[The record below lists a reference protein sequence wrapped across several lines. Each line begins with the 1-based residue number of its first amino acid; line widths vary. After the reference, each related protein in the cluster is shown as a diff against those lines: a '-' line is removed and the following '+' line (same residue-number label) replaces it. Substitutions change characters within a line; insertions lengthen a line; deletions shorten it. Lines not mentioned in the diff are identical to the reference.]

1 MKNLFTLF
9 ILTIL
14 TSSVALSQSKI
25 SESSVVGTWKMVI
38 ELDEVMEELKK
49 EAEDSETIFA
59 EVILKSVSG
68 IVEGVMDRVQIYVD
82 IKKGGKAIV
91 RVNAFDEDGDD
102 EDTEWYIKNDRLYI
116 KNTDNFDSDDKGN
129 WYMRDGVLFLDDQD
143 DDDDKAKIYMVRV
156 KD

>member
-1 MKNLFTLF
+1 MKNLFALF
-9 ILTIL
+9 ILTSL
-14 TSSVALSQSKI
+14 TSSVALSQSKV

-116 KNTDNFDSDDKGN
+116 KNTDNFDSDKKGN

-143 DDDDKAKIYMVRV
+143 NDDDKAKIYMVRV

>member
-9 ILTIL
+9 ILTVL

-25 SESSVVGTWKMVI
+25 SESSVIGTWKMVI